1 MKHAIELI
9 ALSGFIALSA
19 QAIADDT
26 SSSTSSQTT
35 MDKSQAMKD
44 CMAKQKATNSG
55 LTHEQMKTTCKNEVS
70 GKKTQ
75 DGNDLATGPQAQP
88 NNKTQP
94 NQ

>member
-1 MKHAIELI
+1 MKHTIELVV
-9 ALSGFIALSA
+9 LSGFIALSA
-19 QAIADDT
+19 QAFADDA
-26 SSSTSSQTT
+26 SSNTSSQATT

-75 DGNDLATGPQAQP
+75 DGNDLATGPQAKPQS
-88 NNKTQP
+88 
-94 NQ
+94 

>member
-1 MKHAIELI
+1 MKHAIELVV
-9 ALSGFIALSA
+9 LSGFIALSA
-19 QAIADDT
+19 QAIADET
-26 SSSTSSQTT
+26 SSSDTSSQTT

-88 NNKTQP
+88 HN
-94 NQ
+94 

>member
-1 MKHAIELI
+1 MKHAIELVV
-9 ALSGFIALSA
+9 LSGFIALSA
-19 QAIADDT
+19 QAIADET
-26 SSSTSSQTT
+26 SSSDTSSQTT

-70 GKKTQ
+70 GRKTQ

-88 NNKTQP
+88 HN
-94 NQ
+94 